1 MDRDYGCAV
10 MRWLLAAVLMISA
23 VMGTMLAAVLAD
35 AGRWGVATLLCAL
48 AAALMR
54 GAIWL
59 I

>member
-1 MDRDYGCAV
+1 

-23 VMGTMLAAVLAD
+23 VEGTMLAAVLAD

-54 GAIWL
+54 SAIWL
-59 I
+59 IQ